1 MANVP
6 LSFSGQVIHGKGRG
20 RELGFPTANIAVEE
34 DGREILPRGVFAA
47 TVQYHED
54 EESFALVNIG
64 TRPTFGEINL
74 VVELH
79 LFDFTGDLYGQRLKF
94 ILIKKIRDERAFANI
109 EALKEQINH
118 DIHQARLL
126 FAQQE
131 KGYTQ
136 HP

>member
-1 MANVP
+1 MTNVP
-6 LSFSGQVIHGKGRG
+6 LSFSGQVVHGEGRG
-20 RELGFPTANIAVEE
+20 RGLGFPTANIAVEG
-34 DGREILPRGVFAA
+34 DRLGILPRGVFAA
-47 TVQYHED
+47 TVQSHQD
-54 EESFALVNIG
+54 EESFALANIG
-64 TRPTFGEINL
+64 TRPTFGERNL

-131 KGYTQ
+131 KGYAQ